1 MVAPARA
8 PPLSAARYGGIAMRR
23 RAPPVSPQR
32 ASSVP
37 PRILAPAVPRTFRA
51 RGVPPAAL
59 SARGEERRLHAARGG
74 ARGACGG
81 TRCSAG
87 VPDYLPASWKRGTD
101 EKPLGPRLELSA
113 EEAVQQQLW
122 ALQCNDHPY
131 PDHGVE
137 VMYRFERFRRLFH
150 HSHYRVLLSHKR
162 HHLLSSFYVSP
173 VRMKQRVQVEG
184 LRPGELET
192 FEFTLE
198 QVGCSARAAAGTGTG
213 SRRAWC
219 TTGRDSPG
227 VLRTRART
235 MLAARIGAG
244 WQGVGAA
251 LCWFCCEKA

>member
-198 QVGCSARAAAGTGTG
+198 QREGGSWDGYWFTESLVHDGEGLTG
-213 SRRAWC
+213 
-219 TTGRDSPG
+219 G
-227 VLRTRART
+227 VAY
-235 MLAARIGAG
+235 
-244 WQGVGAA
+244 
-251 LCWFCCEKA
+251 